1 MGLFATLATGLLLA
15 GAPASTSAAPPT
27 AAADRAA
34 PIFWGGEPVTVD
46 ARGLTPPAR
55 AMIERWERFAARRGY
70 RLDLDESQRILTVS
84 DADRFAEFAHSE
96 VTIARA
102 LEALEPFVG
111 EQSGPLVLLRASSED
126 DATDARIASDALGF
140 GDRVFVA
147 LETTTLAQRREADAR
162 LAELVARAEL
172 DLFAPLLSEWM
183 ADGIASH
190 VAVEATGR
198 ALVDGELRTMRQVR
212 ARVERERRRDERVEL
227 DLLEMSGRSPGRAA
241 RPMEA
246 DALCVI
252 AFLMTEHEGAMPR
265 IVGHLGTAQGSRGEA
280 KSSQEARELRT
291 AAGLAILS
299 DLQAALRAGRSRA
312 R

>member
-15 GAPASTSAAPPT
+15 GAPAATPT
-27 AAADRAA
+27 AAPADRAA
-34 PIFWGGEPVTVD
+34 PIYWGGERISVD
-46 ARGLTPPAR
+46 ARGLSRPSR
-55 AMIERWERFAARRGY
+55 AMIERWEQFAARRGY

-96 VTIARA
+96 VTVERA

-147 LETTTLAQRREADAR
+147 LETSTLAQRRLADAR

-190 VAVEATGR
+190 VAIEATGR
-198 ALVDGELRTMRQVR
+198 ALVDGELSTLRQVR
-212 ARVERERRRDERVEL
+212 ARVERERKRDRRVEL
-227 DLLEMSGRSPGRAA
+227 DLLELGGRRPGRAA

-246 DALCVI
+246 DALCVV
-252 AFLMTEHEGAMPR
+252 AYLMAEHEGAMPR

-280 KSSQEARELRT
+280 KSGQEARELRT

-299 DLQAALRAGRSRA
+299 DLQDALRHGRSRA